1 MNDLIIKYMGNNNAI
16 LNEVVESIEL
26 LRKLAESDNKKIKE
40 LRKEIDLLKKKLK

>member
-1 MNDLIIKYMGNNNAI
+1 MNDLMIKYMENTNAI
-16 LNEVVESIEL
+16 LDEVVESIEL